1 MCQAP
6 SRCCRFSILA
16 EGPENQQRPLGV
28 LSRQATQRDGREA
41 KTGKQSCLPFTE
53 LSSAKMSLGMEP
65 QGKHLPLCP
74 IISWV
79 SYIKSLTLAFQLYTN
94 PLPGGPGAWVI
105 CCFFKLA
112 PHPWTVCQKGPL
124 FMRIPRWLQLTL
136 RCTILGLCP
145 ELFLVFF
152 KAPSPS

>member
-1 MCQAP
+1 MAAPACGAP
-6 SRCCRFSILA
+6 SSCCRFSIPA
-16 EGPENQQRPLGV
+16 EGPENRQRPLGV

-79 SYIKSLTLAFQLYTN
+79 FLHKVPHPSFPTLYQPPPRWPWSLGYLLFFQASTT
-94 PLPGGPGAWVI
+94 PLDCLPRRTIVHENSS
-105 CCFFKLA
+105 LA
-112 PHPWTVCQKGPL
+112 P
-124 FMRIPRWLQLTL
+124 
-136 RCTILGLCP
+136 
-145 ELFLVFF
+145 
-152 KAPSPS
+152 ANPSMHYSGVVP